1 MAAPGER
8 LHGFG
13 GFLVSAAPVVGVLE
27 LLSDLLEIMTHDE
40 SEASDVDT
48 SCVLDPF
55 CRVAVYPGPEVPFDS
70 CEVDDCTDGSDGQ
83 LYAAIVGLNPHPSNT
98 GTGCDA
104 WVWSA
109 QVGAVRC
116 MAKVGDDMQFPTVEE
131 VQADAARQAV
141 DADGIFRAIRC
152 CAPKIQRLK
161 DAAIVVTTWTPVI
174 GGGCGGGFWTITGRF
189 DVCC

>member
-1 MAAPGER
+1 M
-8 LHGFG
+8 
-13 GFLVSAAPVVGVLE
+13 SAAPVVEVLG

-40 SEASDVDT
+40 SVLDSPGAD
-48 SCVLDPF
+48 CVLDPF

-83 LYAAIVGLNPHPSNT
+83 LYAAIQGIAPHPTNT
-98 GTGCDA
+98 GTVGCEA
-104 WVWSA
+104 WVWTA

-116 MAKVGDDMQFPTVEE
+116 MAKPTDEAQFPTVDQ

-141 DADGIFRAIRC
+141 DADAIFRAIKC
-152 CAPKIQRLK
+152 CAPQIQRLK
-161 DAAIVVTTWTPVI
+161 DAAIVVTTWTPIV